1 MDKGTYKEATKY
13 HESFPKATKVSK
25 VLKQVIGLPVGD
37 LLVIAEHELKA
48 RVLVIF
54 GEVKPSAWI
63 TVKLWNELEIVILGR
78 PIPDFQEGRF
88 ILNLVSSEIS
98 LVPVWY

>member
-1 MDKGTYKEATKY
+1 MREEEELGHDEATTY
-13 HESFPKATKVSK
+13 CDGLPQSTKVSK
-25 VLKQVIGLPVGD
+25 ILKQVIGLPVGD
-37 LLVIAEHELKA
+37 QLVIAEHELKA

-63 TVKLWNELEIVILGR
+63 TVKLWNELEIFILGR

-88 ILNLVSSEIS
+88 ILNLVSS
-98 LVPVWY
+98 